1 MVCLAITAPALIV
14 SADLP
19 YFKAE
24 QLLIPIVVGV
34 YLWMLLAGI
43 ARPIRLSGMFAI
55 GFLFCL
61 CNAGSIWFGAR
72 ILGHPVILRD
82 LYELPKVWL
91 PVAFFTIG
99 YEAYLT
105 ERSLLNLARY
115 FSLAVVLVCA
125 YAWSQYFGLTFTY
138 RFNPYYS
145 PGGHIDAALEYARRV
160 YGTVGNA
167 NVLGELM
174 VWCTVILLLAALFS
188 VGNRVS
194 HVAVALACVVTLVM
208 TGSRYGVLN
217 LALALFLILWLAS
230 TSRRQRIA
238 PAALLLLLIPVFV
251 GAYQIVASSNRRTLE
266 RYQTLQDPLGVD
278 SFRQRVDDL
287 WLEAWRDFNNSPL
300 FGHGPGKAFL
310 SQSDRFIDSEY
321 LDVLR
326 EKGSIGFVV
335 FLAYYLY
342 PLHLLLRGRRAI
354 RGSYGLLSEL
364 APAGAWCVHV
374 GLIMGIL
381 ALVMNIGMATFYSP
395 FLQGFLWLWL
405 GIGSGCAARLAAMV
419 PQQPLSSTS
428 PTLLQP
434 RVVQS
439 V

>member
-19 YFKAE
+19 FFKAE
-24 QLLIPIVVGV
+24 QLLIPIVAGV
-34 YLWMLLAGI
+34 YLWMLLAGM
-43 ARPIRLSGMFAI
+43 ARPIRLNAMFAI
-55 GFLFCL
+55 GLLFCL
-61 CNAGSIWFGAR
+61 CNAISIWFGAR

-105 ERSLLNLARY
+105 ERSLRKLARY

-125 YAWSQYFGLTFTY
+125 YAWSQFFGLGFAY
-138 RFNPYYS
+138 KINPYYS

-174 VWCTVILLLAALFS
+174 VWCTVILLLAALLNVS
-188 VGNRVS
+188 NRVS
-194 HVAVALACVVTLVM
+194 NMAIALACVVTLVM
-208 TGSRYGVLN
+208 TGSRYGVVN
-217 LALALFLILWLAS
+217 LALALLLILWLATRS
-230 TSRRQRIA
+230 KQRRFA
-238 PAALLLLLIPVFV
+238 PAVLLLLLIPVFV
-251 GAYQIVASSNRRTLE
+251 GTYQTVASTNRRTLE
-266 RYQTLQDPLGVD
+266 RYQTLQDPLGID
-278 SFRQRVDDL
+278 SLRQRVDDV
-287 WLEAWRDFNNSPL
+287 WLEAWKDFNASLL

-310 SQSDRFIDSEY
+310 SRADRFIDSEY

-326 EKGSIGFVV
+326 EKGSIGFIV
-335 FLAYYLY
+335 FMAYYLY
-342 PLHLLLRGRRAI
+342 PLTLLLRGRRTIGA
-354 RGSYGLLSEL
+354 SDGLLAEL
-364 APAGAWCVHV
+364 APASAWCVQV

-381 ALVMNIGMATFYSP
+381 ALVMDIGMATFYSP
-395 FLQGFLWLWL
+395 FLQGFLWLWM
-405 GIGSGCAARLAAMV
+405 GIGSGCAARLAA
-419 PQQPLSSTS
+419 PLRPRLLAPIS
-428 PTLLQP
+428 PPLLQP
-434 RVVQS
+434 GAVQS